1 MFVSAT
7 AVPTAT
13 RVLAPSANP
22 YDQPILPLSSN
33 PVPCEDDCS
42 LFKYVAAAA
51 IGSIEDGEKI
61 IQTAVDAFGGLHA
74 IVNNAGILH
83 DKSFASDNYSTAKG
97 VKNRIAKIFDFDEER
112 AIYPANNQE
121 SLNDIMSNILTSP
134 RHGSLTGSV
143 PTRRAWTRLR
153 CTDCQVTTTPE

>member
-83 DKSFASDNYSTAKG
+83 DKSFASVT
-97 VKNRIAKIFDFDEER
+97 DEEWHAVINVHLR
-112 AIYPANNQE
+112 GR
-121 SLNDIMSNILTSP
+121 SL
-134 RHGSLTGSV
+134 R
-143 PTRRAWTRLR
+143 
-153 CTDCQVTTTPE
+153 

>member
-1 MFVSAT
+1 MT
-7 AVPTAT
+7 AACSSTWLPLP
-13 RVLAPSANP
+13 LAPSRTARRSSR
-22 YDQPILPLSSN
+22 LPLTRSAVSTPSSTTLVSSTTSPS
-33 PVPCEDDCS
+33 PVLPTRS
-42 LFKYVAAAA
+42 
-51 IGSIEDGEKI
+51 GTPSS
-61 IQTAVDAFGGLHA
+61 TSTSAVGLYGNFGQ
-74 IVNNAGILH
+74 
-83 DKSFASDNYSTAKG
+83 DNYSTAKG